1 MQIVVFSFF
10 AQCLQPLEIQTHKNL
25 STKKI
30 KKNYKNICIYR
41 KSGISLSSSSGIK
54 PERLILFIHLLNF
67 FIMVQTVNTQ
77 EFYNFCKTSFL
88 SIPFNSQFAKVI
100 KFYSFFL
107 LDKLQE
113 DYKDFQPSKL
123 SDILLNGSSSWREY
137 SYNGNALI
145 YNEDLEN
152 LLLKP
157 NARKYH
163 PSIDGS
169 VLLEMQGGFLL
180 HASLTIQRLLF
191 SFLATK

>member
-1 MQIVVFSFF
+1 M
-10 AQCLQPLEIQTHKNL
+10 K
-25 STKKI
+25 
-30 KKNYKNICIYR
+30 
-41 KSGISLSSSSGIK
+41 
-54 PERLILFIHLLNF
+54 
-67 FIMVQTVNTQ
+67 QTVNTK
-77 EFYNFCKTSFL
+77 EFYNFCETSFL
-88 SIPFNSQFAKVI
+88 RMPNTQYSKVV

-113 DYKDFQPSKL
+113 DYKDFQPSKI

-137 SYNGNALI
+137 SYDGNALI

-157 NARKYH
+157 NAQKYH
-163 PSIDGS
+163 PSVDGS

-180 HASLTIQRLLF
+180 KASLTLQRLLN

>member
-1 MQIVVFSFF
+1 M
-10 AQCLQPLEIQTHKNL
+10 E
-25 STKKI
+25 
-30 KKNYKNICIYR
+30 
-41 KSGISLSSSSGIK
+41 
-54 PERLILFIHLLNF
+54 
-67 FIMVQTVNTQ
+67 QTVNTK
-77 EFYNFCKTSFL
+77 EFYNFCKTSFMKIPL
-88 SIPFNSQFAKVI
+88 SSQFSKVI

-113 DYKDFQPSKL
+113 GYKDFQPSEL

-137 SYNGNALI
+137 SHDGNALI

-163 PSIDGS
+163 PSIDGA

-180 HASLTIQRLLF
+180 HASLTLQRLLF

>member
-1 MQIVVFSFF
+1 M
-10 AQCLQPLEIQTHKNL
+10 EQT
-25 STKKI
+25 I
-30 KKNYKNICIYR
+30 
-41 KSGISLSSSSGIK
+41 
-54 PERLILFIHLLNF
+54 
-67 FIMVQTVNTQ
+67 NTH
-77 EFYNFCKTSFL
+77 EFYNFCETSFL
-88 SIPFNSQFAKVI
+88 KIPSNSQYSKVV

-137 SYNGNALI
+137 SNDGNALI

-180 HASLTIQRLLF
+180 KASLTLQRLLA
-191 SFLATK
+191 SFLSTK

>member
-1 MQIVVFSFF
+1 MKQ
-10 AQCLQPLEIQTHKNL
+10 K
-25 STKKI
+25 
-30 KKNYKNICIYR
+30 
-41 KSGISLSSSSGIK
+41 
-54 PERLILFIHLLNF
+54 
-67 FIMVQTVNTQ
+67 TVNTQ
-77 EFYNFCKTSFL
+77 AFYDFCESFFL
-88 SIPFNSQFAKVI
+88 RLPSSNYSKVV

-113 DYKDFQPSKL
+113 DYKDFKPSEL
-123 SDILLNGSSSWREY
+123 SDILLNGSHSWREY
-137 SYNGNALI
+137 SYDGNALI

-180 HASLTIQRLLF
+180 KASLTLQRLLY
-191 SFLATK
+191 SYLAIN

>member
-1 MQIVVFSFF
+1 MEQV
-10 AQCLQPLEIQTHKNL
+10 
-25 STKKI
+25 
-30 KKNYKNICIYR
+30 
-41 KSGISLSSSSGIK
+41 
-54 PERLILFIHLLNF
+54 
-67 FIMVQTVNTQ
+67 VNTQ
-77 EFYNFCKTSFL
+77 AFYNFCESSFL
-88 SIPFNSQFAKVI
+88 KIPSNSQYSKVV

-113 DYKDFQPSKL
+113 DYKDFKPSKL

-137 SYNGNALI
+137 SYDGNALI

-157 NARKYH
+157 NAQKYH

-180 HASLTIQRLLF
+180 KASLTLQRLLN

>member
-1 MQIVVFSFF
+1 M
-10 AQCLQPLEIQTHKNL
+10 K
-25 STKKI
+25 
-30 KKNYKNICIYR
+30 
-41 KSGISLSSSSGIK
+41 
-54 PERLILFIHLLNF
+54 
-67 FIMVQTVNTQ
+67 QTVNTQ
-77 EFYNFCKTSFL
+77 AFYNFCKSSFL
-88 SIPFNSQFAKVI
+88 KMPSNSQYSKVV

-123 SDILLNGSSSWREY
+123 SDILLNGSSSWSEY
-137 SYNGNALI
+137 SKDGNALI

-163 PSIDGS
+163 PSIDGA
-169 VLLEMQGGFLL
+169 VLLDMQGRFLIK
-180 HASLTIQRLLF
+180 ASLTLQRLLI

>member
-1 MQIVVFSFF
+1 M
-10 AQCLQPLEIQTHKNL
+10 EQTIN
-25 STKKI
+25 TK
-30 KKNYKNICIYR
+30 
-41 KSGISLSSSSGIK
+41 
-54 PERLILFIHLLNF
+54 
-67 FIMVQTVNTQ
+67 
-77 EFYNFCKTSFL
+77 EFYNFCNASL
-88 SIPFNSQFAKVI
+88 SKIPSNSQFSKVV

-113 DYKDFQPSKL
+113 DYKDFQTSKL
-123 SDILLNGSSSWREY
+123 SDILLDGSASWREY

-157 NARKYH
+157 NARNHH
-163 PSIDGS
+163 PSIDSS

-191 SFLATK
+191 SFLATKLN

>member
-1 MQIVVFSFF
+1 M
-10 AQCLQPLEIQTHKNL
+10 K
-25 STKKI
+25 
-30 KKNYKNICIYR
+30 
-41 KSGISLSSSSGIK
+41 
-54 PERLILFIHLLNF
+54 
-67 FIMVQTVNTQ
+67 QTVNTQ
-77 EFYNFCKTSFL
+77 AFYNFCKSSFL
-88 SIPFNSQFAKVI
+88 KMPSNSQYSKVV

-123 SDILLNGSSSWREY
+123 SDILLNGSSSWGEY
-137 SYNGNALI
+137 SKDGNALI

-163 PSIDGS
+163 PSIDGA
-169 VLLEMQGGFLL
+169 VLLEMQGRFLIK
-180 HASLTIQRLLF
+180 ASLTLQRLLI

>member
-1 MQIVVFSFF
+1 M
-10 AQCLQPLEIQTHKNL
+10 E
-25 STKKI
+25 
-30 KKNYKNICIYR
+30 
-41 KSGISLSSSSGIK
+41 
-54 PERLILFIHLLNF
+54 
-67 FIMVQTVNTQ
+67 QTVNTKA
-77 EFYNFCKTSFL
+77 FYNFCENSFL
-88 SIPFNSQFAKVI
+88 KIPSNSQYSKVV

-137 SYNGNALI
+137 SNDGNALI

-157 NARKYH
+157 NAREHH

-169 VLLEMQGGFLL
+169 ILLEMQGGFLL
-180 HASLTIQRLLF
+180 KASLTLQRLLS
-191 SFLATK
+191 SFLSTK

>member
-1 MQIVVFSFF
+1 MYLCRRVQGKSLNE
-10 AQCLQPLEIQTHKNL
+10 QQ
-25 STKKI
+25 
-30 KKNYKNICIYR
+30 NI
-41 KSGISLSSSSGIK
+41 
-54 PERLILFIHLLNF
+54 IHLLNL
-67 FIMVQTVNTQ
+67 FIMEQTVNTKA
-77 EFYNFCKTSFL
+77 FYNFCKTSFL
-88 SIPFNSQFAKVI
+88 RMPLSSQYSKVV

-113 DYKDFQPSKL
+113 GYKDFQPSKL
-123 SDILLNGSSSWREY
+123 SELLLNGSSSWREY
-137 SYNGNALI
+137 SNDGNALI

-163 PSIDGS
+163 PSFDGS

-180 HASLTIQRLLF
+180 KASLTLQRLLN

>member
-1 MQIVVFSFF
+1 
-10 AQCLQPLEIQTHKNL
+10 
-25 STKKI
+25 
-30 KKNYKNICIYR
+30 
-41 KSGISLSSSSGIK
+41 
-54 PERLILFIHLLNF
+54 
-67 FIMVQTVNTQ
+67 MVQTVNTQ

-88 SIPFNSQFAKVI
+88 RIPANSQFSKVI

-180 HASLTIQRLLF
+180 HASLTLQRLLF
-191 SFLATK
+191 SFLATKLN

>member
-1 MQIVVFSFF
+1 M
-10 AQCLQPLEIQTHKNL
+10 K
-25 STKKI
+25 
-30 KKNYKNICIYR
+30 
-41 KSGISLSSSSGIK
+41 
-54 PERLILFIHLLNF
+54 
-67 FIMVQTVNTQ
+67 QTVNTQ
-77 EFYNFCKTSFL
+77 AFYNFCKSSFL
-88 SIPFNSQFAKVI
+88 KMPSNSQYSKVV

-123 SDILLNGSSSWREY
+123 SDILLNGSSSWSEY
-137 SYNGNALI
+137 SKDGNALI

-163 PSIDGS
+163 PSIDGA
-169 VLLEMQGGFLL
+169 VLLEMQGRFLIK
-180 HASLTIQRLLF
+180 ASLTLQRLLI

>member
-1 MQIVVFSFF
+1 MEQ
-10 AQCLQPLEIQTHKNL
+10 N
-25 STKKI
+25 
-30 KKNYKNICIYR
+30 
-41 KSGISLSSSSGIK
+41 
-54 PERLILFIHLLNF
+54 
-67 FIMVQTVNTQ
+67 VNTQ
-77 EFYNFCKTSFL
+77 AFYNFCETSFL
-88 SIPFNSQFAKVI
+88 RFPTTSQYSKVL

-107 LDKLQE
+107 LDKLQR
-113 DYKDFQPSKL
+113 DYKDFRPSEL

-137 SYNGNALI
+137 SHDGNALI

-180 HASLTIQRLLF
+180 KASLTLQRLIN
-191 SFLATK
+191 SFLETK

>member
-1 MQIVVFSFF
+1 M
-10 AQCLQPLEIQTHKNL
+10 EQT
-25 STKKI
+25 I
-30 KKNYKNICIYR
+30 
-41 KSGISLSSSSGIK
+41 
-54 PERLILFIHLLNF
+54 
-67 FIMVQTVNTQ
+67 NTQ

-88 SIPFNSQFAKVI
+88 RIPVNSQFSKVV

-113 DYKDFQPSKL
+113 DYKNFQSSKL

-180 HASLTIQRLLF
+180 HASLTLQRLLF
-191 SFLATK
+191 SFLATKLN

>member
-1 MQIVVFSFF
+1 M
-10 AQCLQPLEIQTHKNL
+10 E
-25 STKKI
+25 
-30 KKNYKNICIYR
+30 
-41 KSGISLSSSSGIK
+41 
-54 PERLILFIHLLNF
+54 
-67 FIMVQTVNTQ
+67 QTVNTKA
-77 EFYNFCKTSFL
+77 FYNFCKTSFL
-88 SIPFNSQFAKVI
+88 RMPLNSQYSKVV

-113 DYKDFQPSKL
+113 DNKDFQPSKI

-137 SYNGNALI
+137 SYDGNALI

-163 PSIDGS
+163 PSIDGT

-180 HASLTIQRLLF
+180 KASLTLQRLLN

>member
-1 MQIVVFSFF
+1 M
-10 AQCLQPLEIQTHKNL
+10 E
-25 STKKI
+25 
-30 KKNYKNICIYR
+30 
-41 KSGISLSSSSGIK
+41 
-54 PERLILFIHLLNF
+54 
-67 FIMVQTVNTQ
+67 QTVNTK
-77 EFYNFCKTSFL
+77 EFYNFCETSFMKIPL
-88 SIPFNSQFAKVI
+88 SSQFSKVI

-113 DYKDFQPSKL
+113 DYKDFQPSEL
-123 SDILLNGSSSWREY
+123 SDILLNGSASWREY
-137 SYNGNALI
+137 SYDGNALI

-163 PSIDGS
+163 PSIDGA

-180 HASLTIQRLLF
+180 HASLTLQRLLF

>member
-1 MQIVVFSFF
+1 MIFSFF
-10 AQCLQPLEIQTHKNL
+10 AQCLQPFEIQEYKNL
-25 STKKI
+25 SAKKI
-30 KKNYKNICIYR
+30 KKIYFDICIYQ
-41 KSGISLSSSSGIK
+41 KSVIPLQSSSGKK
-54 PERLILFIHLLNF
+54 PERTTNIIHLLNF
-67 FIMVQTVNTQ
+67 FIMEQTVNTKA
-77 EFYNFCKTSFL
+77 FYNFCKTSFL
-88 SIPFNSQFAKVI
+88 RMPLNSQYSKVV

-113 DYKDFQPSKL
+113 DYKDFQPSKI

-137 SYNGNALI
+137 SYDGNALI

-180 HASLTIQRLLF
+180 KASLTLQRLLN